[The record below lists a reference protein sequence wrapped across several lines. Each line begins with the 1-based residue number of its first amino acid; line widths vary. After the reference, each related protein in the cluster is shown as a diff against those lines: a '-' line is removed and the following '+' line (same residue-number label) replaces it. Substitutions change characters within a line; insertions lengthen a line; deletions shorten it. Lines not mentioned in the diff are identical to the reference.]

1 MLGSLG
7 TCGCQSPLDC
17 GQRFIV
23 SCHAHVGWLSDLIA
37 LKFVSVQFARIFNCC
52 SLLCFYLLSLPILSL
67 LGSIPPLLSFS
78 TDSECDSVGWLL
90 LTGFLWLPSVH
101 CVYVAWLHLSFP
113 APPSKLIFW

>member
-37 LKFVSVQFARIFNCC
+37 LKFVAVQFARIFNCC

-101 CVYVAWLHLSFP
+101 CV
-113 APPSKLIFW
+113 

>member
-23 SCHAHVGWLSDLIA
+23 SCHAHVGWLSDLTA

-67 LGSIPPLLSFS
+67 LGTLQLQPDLSVSFLNGLYRWMKAQFIPLGILFGS
-78 TDSECDSVGWLL
+78 
-90 LTGFLWLPSVH
+90 
-101 CVYVAWLHLSFP
+101 
-113 APPSKLIFW
+113 